1 MIDTHARTHAH
12 LLPSMSYTHNT
23 HRVGDWSECR
33 ECEGTLNFRKNTW
46 RAGSLGNK
54 LGIGQLNRKYCA
66 CFPSLRGG
74 LQGGKEEGRDGG
86 RSESVVKNT
95 RIIVHRLEN
104 RSNANA
110 NEQISCMHA
119 VMHNQRMH
127 C

>member
-1 MIDTHARTHAH
+1 M
-12 LLPSMSYTHNT
+12 
-23 HRVGDWSECR
+23 
-33 ECEGTLNFRKNTW
+33 EGR
-46 RAGSLGNK
+46 RAGEQTRDWAAK
-54 LGIGQLNRKYCA
+54 QEI
-66 CFPSLRGG
+66 LRVLSFIKRRSPGRERG
-74 LQGGKEEGRDGG
+74 REGRDGG
-86 RSESVVKNT
+86 RSKSVVKNT